1 MMTSKEDISQMP
13 PSIDQ
18 ARDDLAFLNSVMSER
33 KPALY
38 NAGLLYCAAG
48 FLYGLQCLFNWISI
62 TVPVRLPDIVHI
74 TIGLLPTVIFL
85 GICVQVARTSKVKG
99 YGKSFTTR
107 AISGV
112 FGGAGIA
119 NFALVAVFS
128 LAAFRREDFSI
139 WLFYPV
145 TVCALQGAVWYGVA
159 VIRRRWWMGVVAI
172 GWMLASVAASLYVE
186 NGERFLAVLGLSLF
200 ILMAVPGY
208 TLMRVS
214 RRDEASA

>member
-1 MMTSKEDISQMP
+1 MMTSKEDIPQVP

-33 KPALY
+33 KPSLY

-48 FLYGLQCLFNWISI
+48 FLYGLQCLVSWLSI
-62 TVPVRLPDIVHI
+62 AVPIPLPTPVHFI
-74 TIGLLPTVIFL
+74 NGFLPTVIFL
-85 GICVQVARTSKVKG
+85 AICVQVARTAKVKG

-119 NFALVAVFS
+119 NISLVAVFA
-128 LAAFRREDFSI
+128 LASFRREDFSI

-172 GWMLASVAASLYVE
+172 GWMLAGVLASLYVE

-200 ILMAVPGY
+200 ILMAIPGY
-208 TLMRVS
+208 VLMRVS
-214 RRDEASA
+214 RKDEASA